1 LTRCTPGEQVS
12 CAVQNTSLHSVS
24 NSAQA
29 PPRESLGA
37 RFARFWS
44 KRPPRNA
51 SAGASVEKIFDLG
64 KTDTAPPFAVSIA
77 DVEHDFHRA
86 REIRIEYATCVKTS
100 IP

>member
-1 LTRCTPGEQVS
+1 VRGPKHFASFGLEQRASAATRITWCTIRSFLVE
-12 CAVQNTSLHSVS
+12 A
-24 NSAQA
+24 
-29 PPRESLGA
+29 
-37 RFARFWS
+37 
-44 KRPPRNA
+44 PPRNA